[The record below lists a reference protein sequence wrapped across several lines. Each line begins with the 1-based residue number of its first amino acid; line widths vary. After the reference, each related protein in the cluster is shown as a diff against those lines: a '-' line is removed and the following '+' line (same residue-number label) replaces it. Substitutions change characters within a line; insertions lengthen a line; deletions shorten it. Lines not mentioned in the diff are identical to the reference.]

1 MIKHIFFDFN
11 GTILNDVDLCL
22 RLLNELL
29 ASQGKEG
36 ITLETYKRIF
46 TFPIIRYYEA
56 AGIDFSVESFD
67 SLAVKF
73 IQLYQPAS
81 MTCGLYNGVIE
92 TVKYLRGKGM
102 HTYIL
107 SASEKGNLLEQCR
120 QYGITPFFDEILGID
135 NIHAGGKTEIAIEFM
150 RKSGIIPEEALFIG
164 DTLHDCEVARAM
176 GIGCRLVSC
185 GHQSKAVLEQAGV
198 PIYRD
203 IRDLR
208 KEIAYD

>member
-22 RLLNELL
+22 NLLNELL
-29 ASQGKEG
+29 VSQGKER
-36 ITLETYKRIF
+36 ITLEKYKNIF

-56 AGIDFSVESFD
+56 AGIDFSIESFE

-73 IQLYQPAS
+73 IKRYQPAS
-81 MTCGLYNGVIE
+81 MTCGLYEGVIE
-92 TVKYLRGKGM
+92 TVKYLKAKGI

-120 QYGITPFFDEILGID
+120 EYGIIPYFDEILGID
-135 NIHAGGKTEIAIEFM
+135 NIHAGGKTEMAKAFM
-150 RKSGIIPEEALFIG
+150 KESGIAPEEALLIG
-164 DTLHDCEVARAM
+164 DTLHDCEVAQAM
-176 GIGCRLVSC
+176 GIGCRLVAC
-185 GHQSKAVLEQAGV
+185 GHQSGDVLRRAGV
-198 PIYRD
+198 PVYRD